1 MSFSNFNDLQKLTN
15 EELEQEILKE
25 KKKLF
30 DLRIKKSINQVF
42 LPHFFKHIRHKI
54 KQIFLIKQQRKKF

>member
-15 EELEQEILKE
+15 EELKQEILKE

-30 DLRIKKSINQVF
+30 DLRIKKSTNQVF
-42 LPHFFKHIRHKI
+42 LSHFFKHIRHKI